1 MNDIKITCHHFYGAA
16 CILIYANKNLGRGS
30 PLSAMAVAHFTPPSG
45 REGNTPPHPHP
56 RGVTM
61 HLAPETTMMIRSWL
75 TDDSPPGSQMLL
87 IHTMLPTWMLLSH
100 TTLPTWMLLSHT
112 TLPTWMLL
120 SHTTLPPGS
129 RCHSLVTTAYRTWGF
144 SNTLLTAPWVGLTKY
159 TLYAT
164 SPGSHVAS
172 LPSSPGWGTINIQWS
187 ATFPWVL
194 GTPLP
199 SGALPCDKT
208 FSQLHVTTHPL
219 GQASPPG
226 RLPTPHGDNKTPG
239 FLWLHPSHGA
249 CQNL

>member
-1 MNDIKITCHHFYGAA
+1 MTIH
-16 CILIYANKNLGRGS
+16 
-30 PLSAMAVAHFTPPSG
+30 
-45 REGNTPPHPHP
+45 
-56 RGVTM
+56 
-61 HLAPETTMMIRSWL
+61 SWL
-75 TDDSPPGSQMLL
+75 TNNSPPGSQMLL

-129 RCHSLVTTAYRTWGF
+129 QMSQSCHHGLSHLRILQHTVDCTLGGAY
-144 SNTLLTAPWVGLTKY
+144 KY

-199 SGALPCDKT
+199 SGALPCDNT

-239 FLWLHPSHGA
+239 FLWLHPSGA

>member
-1 MNDIKITCHHFYGAA
+1 MGDTRH
-16 CILIYANKNLGRGS
+16 
-30 PLSAMAVAHFTPPSG
+30 PTLSNGCSTL
-45 REGNTPPHPHP
+45 HPHP
-56 RGVTM
+56 RVVRVTHLLTLGVWPCTL
-61 HLAPETTMMIRSWL
+61 HLRDYH
-75 TDDSPPGSQMLL
+75 DDSLVANRRFSPWVTDVVDTHDATHMDVVVTHDATHMDAVVTHDATHTDAVVTHDATPWVSMSQSC
-87 IHTMLPTWMLLSH
+87 HHGLSH
-100 TTLPTWMLLSHT
+100 LRILQHTVDCTL
-112 TLPTWMLL
+112 
-120 SHTTLPPGS
+120 GG
-129 RCHSLVTTAYRTWGF
+129 AY
-144 SNTLLTAPWVGLTKY
+144 KY

-219 GQASPPG
+219 GQASPPR
-226 RLPTPHGDNKTPG
+226 RLPTPHGNSQTPG

>member
-1 MNDIKITCHHFYGAA
+1 MANRRLSPWVTAVVVPHDATHTDAIVTHDATHTDAVVTHDATHTDAVVTHDATPWVSMSQSCHHG
-16 CILIYANKNLGRGS
+16 
-30 PLSAMAVAHFTPPSG
+30 
-45 REGNTPPHPHP
+45 
-56 RGVTM
+56 
-61 HLAPETTMMIRSWL
+61 
-75 TDDSPPGSQMLL
+75 
-87 IHTMLPTWMLLSH
+87 LSH
-100 TTLPTWMLLSHT
+100 LRILQHTVDCTL
-112 TLPTWMLL
+112 
-120 SHTTLPPGS
+120 GG
-129 RCHSLVTTAYRTWGF
+129 AY
-144 SNTLLTAPWVGLTKY
+144 KY

-226 RLPTPHGDNKTPG
+226 RLPTPHRTTKLLGSFGYTPHTVPAKVSSSRRSQVQVLG
-239 FLWLHPSHGA
+239 TCSSETNRNTWLSLTPPA
-249 CQNL
+249 FVTL

>member
-1 MNDIKITCHHFYGAA
+1 MANRRLSLWVTDVVDTHDATHMDAIVTHDATHMDAVVTHDATPWVSMSQSCHHG
-16 CILIYANKNLGRGS
+16 
-30 PLSAMAVAHFTPPSG
+30 
-45 REGNTPPHPHP
+45 
-56 RGVTM
+56 
-61 HLAPETTMMIRSWL
+61 
-75 TDDSPPGSQMLL
+75 
-87 IHTMLPTWMLLSH
+87 LSH
-100 TTLPTWMLLSHT
+100 LRILQHTVDCTL
-112 TLPTWMLL
+112 
-120 SHTTLPPGS
+120 GG
-129 RCHSLVTTAYRTWGF
+129 AY
-144 SNTLLTAPWVGLTKY
+144 KY

-219 GQASPPG
+219 GQASSPG
-226 RLPTPHGDNKTPG
+226 RLPTPHGDNKIPG
-239 FLWLHPSHGA
+239 FLWLHPSGA

>member
-1 MNDIKITCHHFYGAA
+1 MANQQLSPWVTDVVDTHDATHMDAVVTHDATHMDAVVTHDATPWVSMSQSCHHG
-16 CILIYANKNLGRGS
+16 
-30 PLSAMAVAHFTPPSG
+30 
-45 REGNTPPHPHP
+45 
-56 RGVTM
+56 
-61 HLAPETTMMIRSWL
+61 
-75 TDDSPPGSQMLL
+75 
-87 IHTMLPTWMLLSH
+87 LSH
-100 TTLPTWMLLSHT
+100 LRILQHTVDCTLGGT
-112 TLPTWMLL
+112 
-120 SHTTLPPGS
+120 
-129 RCHSLVTTAYRTWGF
+129 Y
-144 SNTLLTAPWVGLTKY
+144 KY

-172 LPSSPGWGTINIQWS
+172 LPSSPGWGTIIIQWS

-199 SGALPCDKT
+199 SGALPCDNT

-239 FLWLHPSHGA
+239 FLWLHPSGA